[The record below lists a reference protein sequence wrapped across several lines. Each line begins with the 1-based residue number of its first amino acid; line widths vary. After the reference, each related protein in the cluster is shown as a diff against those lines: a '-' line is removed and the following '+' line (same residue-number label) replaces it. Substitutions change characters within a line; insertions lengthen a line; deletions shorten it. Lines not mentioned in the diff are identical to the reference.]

1 MSSYR
6 RRELREDDAA
16 AVAAL
21 FVEGHGESRRM
32 DAGEILE
39 WLDNDALEQENLLVL
54 TRDDD
59 VPYAYF
65 DLWFEPDGNVD
76 IDAAAP
82 GAWDD
87 AYAEAEAIARE
98 RGATT
103 VRAYLPDGHEAEG
116 LLEARGHRRIR
127 SSWTMEIDLGVEAPR
142 ESALDGVEIR
152 PYRHPEDEQR
162 TYEAHEE
169 AFADHW
175 GHHPQTIDVWRGFSV
190 NARDFDP
197 TLWFLAWAGDE
208 VAGYAL
214 NAYERPGDPGYGWVG
229 TLGVR
234 RQWRRRGIGEA
245 LLYRSFGA
253 LHARGQRRV
262 RLSVDAEN
270 TTGATRLYE
279 RVGMHVLHASNRWEK
294 TL

>member
-6 RRELREDDAA
+6 RRPLREDDAA

-21 FVEGHGESRRM
+21 FLEGHGDARRM

-39 WLDNDALEQENLLVL
+39 WFYNETLKRENLLVL

-59 VPYAYF
+59 VPFAYF

-76 IDAAAP
+76 VDAAAP
-82 GAWDD
+82 GAW
-87 AYAEAEAIARE
+87 AEAYSDAEVLARE
-98 RGATT
+98 RGGTT
-103 VRAYLPDGHEAEG
+103 ARAFLPEGHAAET
-116 LLEARGHRRIR
+116 LLETSGYRRVRG
-127 SSWTMEIDLGVEAPR
+127 SWTMEIELAAEPPH
-142 ESALDGVEIR
+142 ESRLDGVKIR
-152 PYRHPEDEQR
+152 PYRHPDDEWGV
-162 TYEAHEE
+162 YEAHQE
-169 AFADHW
+169 AFLDHW
-175 GHHPQTIDVWRGFSV
+175 GSHPQTIERWRSFSV
-190 NARDFDP
+190 DARDFDP
-197 TLWFLAWAGDE
+197 TLWFVAWAGDD
-208 VAGYAL
+208 VAGYVL

-245 LLYRSFGA
+245 LLHRSFA
-253 LHARGQRRV
+253 TLHARGQRRV
-262 RLSVDAEN
+262 RLSVDSQN

-279 RVGMHVLHASNRWEK
+279 RVGMHVLRASNTWEK